1 MLVYPSKKTLK
12 PQYQIAEAKEG
23 VLSMNQNEE
32 ANAIKLNV
40 VFPY

>member
-1 MLVYPSKKTLK
+1 MHPSKKTLK
-12 PQYQIAEAKEG
+12 PQYQIAETKEE

-32 ANAIKLNV
+32 ANAIKLNM